1 MEQILEGKNSD
12 LDLSKNIKTT
22 AYTEDVN
29 FREKSESQYFA
40 NIVHCIIQHNELEAQ
55 VDDNLSLYFNQ
66 KTVEICNYITPAKL
80 YDDFKF
86 NKSCNILKF
95 QRGLQVSEDNK
106 NMLSSLLFFRE
117 YYTTNFIIVYDGIIY
132 DDTIKNYNKIYIECN
147 NNKFRFIDNL
157 PKNKCVNEICPLLE
171 NNIRGNVYDTCLKGV
186 TTYKLPDLVK
196 IADEHDILSSGKKKE
211 LYTRIYHTLVNR
223 L

>member
-22 AYTEDVN
+22 VYTEDVN

-80 YDDFKF
+80 YDDF
-86 NKSCNILKF
+86 N
-95 QRGLQVSEDNK
+95 
-106 NMLSSLLFFRE
+106 
-117 YYTTNFIIVYDGIIY
+117 
-132 DDTIKNYNKIYIECN
+132 
-147 NNKFRFIDNL
+147 
-157 PKNKCVNEICPLLE
+157 
-171 NNIRGNVYDTCLKGV
+171 
-186 TTYKLPDLVK
+186 
-196 IADEHDILSSGKKKE
+196 
-211 LYTRIYHTLVNR
+211 
-223 L
+223 